1 MDSYRVILQKLQN
14 REPFKGNS
22 LTGLLGSDGVYRVF
36 SYNTK
41 IAIAFPDGQRELDRQ
56 RYSVTTSKHQS
67 LIARA
72 WGMKP
77 LGPNRAM
84 PNGEMYE
91 VISA

>member
-1 MDSYRVILQKLQN
+1 MDSYKVISQKLQN
-14 REPFKGNS
+14 REPFRGNS
-22 LTGLLGSDGVYRVF
+22 LWAELGSDGVYRVW
-36 SYNTK
+36 SYSTK

-72 WGMKP
+72 WGMTP

-84 PNGEMYE
+84 PNGQMFE
-91 VISA
+91 ILTA

>member
-1 MDSYRVILQKLQN
+1 MDSYKVIAQKLQN
-14 REPFKGNS
+14 REPFRGNS
-22 LTGLLGSDGVYRVF
+22 LWAILESDGVYRVF

-72 WGMKP
+72 WGMSP
-77 LGPNRAM
+77 LGPKRALA
-84 PNGEMYE
+84 NGQMFE
-91 VISA
+91 VISQ